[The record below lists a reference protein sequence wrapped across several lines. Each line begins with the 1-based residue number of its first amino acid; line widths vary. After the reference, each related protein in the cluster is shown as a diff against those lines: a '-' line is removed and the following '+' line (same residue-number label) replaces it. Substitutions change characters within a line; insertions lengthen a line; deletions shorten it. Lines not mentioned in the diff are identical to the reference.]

1 MTVYQVASVLNS
13 VVEQATGQ
21 KDVVATDLTN
31 LVSLGNTIL
40 SSDTSRDKFLDALVD
55 RIGKTIISSR
65 AYGGKKNP
73 IKMDAFTF
81 GAVMQKIYITPPEAE
96 DAPQWGL
103 TDGSS
108 VNQFIIKKPEAK
120 QKLFSDRNTHEIDV
134 TIPDYQLQTAFTSP
148 EQMSAFIDAVFV
160 AVSNSRA
167 MREDATTDITYANCI
182 GENIAYAKKPEAKG
196 IHVINLLTDYNTITG
211 GSLTAA
217 AAMRDFEFLQYATRE
232 LQLYVKRFERMSTLF
247 NAEQYQR
254 FTPRESARLTV
265 LQDFA
270 SSCEVYLRS
279 TTYHDNLVTLPNYN
293 EVSFWQG
300 SGNYKFDDTSAID
313 IITSS
318 GTEVKQKGIVAL
330 LSDEEALGIMVDF
343 RRTRSVR
350 NERGEYTNYFY
361 KTDERSFV
369 DMSENSLVFIVADAA
384 AGT

>member
-1 MTVYQVASVLNS
+1 MTVHQVSAVLNS

-21 KDVVATDLTN
+21 KDLVATDLTN

-81 GAVMQKIYITPPEAE
+81 GAVMQKIYVTPPTAE
-96 DAPQWGL
+96 NAPQWDL
-103 TDGSS
+103 RDGDAP
-108 VNQFIIKKPEAK
+108 NQFIIKTPEAK
-120 QKLFSDRNTHEIDV
+120 QKLFSDRNTYEINITV
-134 TIPDYQLQTAFTSP
+134 PDYQLQTAFTSA
-148 EQMSAFIDAVFV
+148 EQMSAFIDAIFV
-160 AVSNSRA
+160 AVGNAQA
-167 MREDATTDITYANCI
+167 MREDATTDMTYANCI
-182 GENIAYAKKPEAKG
+182 GENIAYSKTTAAKG

-211 GSLTAA
+211 GTLTAA

-254 FTPRESARLTV
+254 FTPRDSARLTV

-293 EVSFWQG
+293 EVAFWQS
-300 SGNYKFDDTSAID
+300 SGGYKFADTSAID
-313 IITSS
+313 IITAS
-318 GTEVKQKGIVAL
+318 GTAIKQAGIVAL
-330 LSDEEALGIMVDF
+330 LSDLEALGMMVDYK
-343 RRTRSVR
+343 RTRSVR

-361 KTDERSFV
+361 KTDERTFV
-369 DMSENSLVFIVADAA
+369 DMSENSLVFIVADATA
-384 AGT
+384 

>member
-1 MTVYQVASVLNS
+1 MTVHQVATVLNS

-21 KDVVATDLTN
+21 KDIVATDLTN

-73 IKMDAFTF
+73 IKMDAFTY
-81 GAVMQKIYITPPEAE
+81 GAVMQKIYVTPPTAE

-103 TDGSS
+103 DDGTS

-120 QKLFSDRNTHEIDV
+120 QKLFSDRNTYEIDV
-134 TIPDYQLQTAFTSP
+134 TIPDYQLQTAFTSA

-182 GENIAYAKKPEAKG
+182 GENIAYSKNPEAKG
-196 IHVINLLTDYNTITG
+196 KHVINLLTDYNTLTG
-211 GSLTAA
+211 GTLTAA
-217 AAMRDFEFLQYATRE
+217 KAMRDFEFLQYATRE

-247 NAEQYQR
+247 NTEQYQR
-254 FTPRESARLTV
+254 FTPRDEARLTV

-300 SGNYKFDDTSAID
+300 SGSYKFDDTSAID
-313 IITSS
+313 ITTSS
-318 GTEVKQKGIVAL
+318 GAVVKQKGVVAL
-330 LSDEEALGIMVDF
+330 LSDPEALGIMVDF

-361 KTDERSFV
+361 KTDERTFV

-384 AGT
+384 GA

>member
-1 MTVYQVASVLNS
+1 MTVHQVSAVLNS

-21 KDVVATDLTN
+21 KDLVATDLTN

-55 RIGKTIISSR
+55 RIGKTIISNR

-81 GAVMQKIYITPPEAE
+81 GAVMQKIYVTPPTAE
-96 DAPQWGL
+96 NAPQWDLRNGE
-103 TDGSS
+103 
-108 VNQFIIKKPEAK
+108 VPNQFIIKTPEAK
-120 QKLFSDRNTHEIDV
+120 QKLFSDRNTYEINITV
-134 TIPDYQLQTAFTSP
+134 PDYQLQTAFTSA
-148 EQMSAFIDAVFV
+148 EQMSAFIDAIFV
-160 AVSNSRA
+160 AVGNAQA
-167 MREDATTDITYANCI
+167 MREDATTDMTYANCI
-182 GENIAYAKKPEAKG
+182 GENIAYSKTPAAKG

-211 GSLTAA
+211 GNLTAA

-254 FTPRESARLTV
+254 FTPRDNARLTV

-293 EVSFWQG
+293 EVAFWQA
-300 SGNYKFDDTSAID
+300 SGGYKFADTSAID

-318 GTEVKQKGIVAL
+318 GTEIKQVGIVAL
-330 LSDEEALGIMVDF
+330 LSDLEALGMMVDYK
-343 RRTRSVR
+343 RTRSVR

-361 KTDERSFV
+361 KTDERTFV
-369 DMSENSLVFIVADAA
+369 DMSENSLVFVVADAQA
-384 AGT
+384 

>member
-1 MTVYQVASVLNS
+1 MTVHQVSAVLNS

-21 KDVVATDLTN
+21 KDLVATDLTN

-55 RIGKTIISSR
+55 RIGKTIISNR

-81 GAVMQKIYITPPEAE
+81 GAVMQKIYVTPPAAE
-96 DAPQWGL
+96 NAPQWDL
-103 TDGSS
+103 RDGEAP
-108 VNQFIIKKPEAK
+108 NQFIIKTPEAK
-120 QKLFSDRNTHEIDV
+120 QKLFSDRNTYEINITV
-134 TIPDYQLQTAFTSP
+134 PDYQLQTAFTSA
-148 EQMSAFIDAVFV
+148 EQMSAFIDAIFV
-160 AVSNSRA
+160 AVGNAQA
-167 MREDATTDITYANCI
+167 MREDATTDMTYANCI
-182 GENIAYAKKPEAKG
+182 GENIAYSKKPESKG

-211 GSLTAA
+211 GTLTAA

-254 FTPRESARLTV
+254 FTPRDNARLTV

-293 EVSFWQG
+293 EVAFWQA
-300 SGNYKFDDTSAID
+300 SGGYKFADTSAID

-318 GTEVKQKGIVAL
+318 GTEIKQAGIVAL
-330 LSDEEALGIMVDF
+330 LSDLEALGMMVDYK
-343 RRTRSVR
+343 RTRSVR

-361 KTDERSFV
+361 KTDERTFV

-384 AGT
+384 A

>member
-1 MTVYQVASVLNS
+1 MTVHQVSAVLNS

-21 KDVVATDLTN
+21 KDLVATDLTN

-40 SSDTSRDKFLDALVD
+40 SSDASRDKFLDALVD

-81 GAVMQKIYITPPEAE
+81 GAVMQKIYVTPPTAE
-96 DAPQWGL
+96 DAPQWDL
-103 TDGSS
+103 RDGDAP
-108 VNQFIIKKPEAK
+108 NQFIIKTPEAK
-120 QKLFSDRNTHEIDV
+120 QKLFSDRNTYEINITV
-134 TIPDYQLQTAFTSP
+134 PDYQLQTAFTSA
-148 EQMSAFIDAVFV
+148 EQMSAFIDAIFV
-160 AVSNSRA
+160 AVGNAQA
-167 MREDATTDITYANCI
+167 MREDATTDMTYANCI
-182 GENIAYAKKPEAKG
+182 GENIAYSKTPEAKG

-211 GSLTAA
+211 GNLTAA

-254 FTPRESARLTV
+254 FTSRDNARLTV

-293 EVSFWQG
+293 EVAFWQA
-300 SGNYKFDDTSAID
+300 SGGYKFADTSAID
-313 IITSS
+313 IITAS
-318 GTEVKQKGIVAL
+318 GTEIKQAGIVAL
-330 LSDEEALGIMVDF
+330 LSDLEALGMMVDYK
-343 RRTRSVR
+343 RTRSVR

-361 KTDERSFV
+361 KTDERTFV
-369 DMSENSLVFIVADAA
+369 DMSENSLVFIVADSEA
-384 AGT
+384 